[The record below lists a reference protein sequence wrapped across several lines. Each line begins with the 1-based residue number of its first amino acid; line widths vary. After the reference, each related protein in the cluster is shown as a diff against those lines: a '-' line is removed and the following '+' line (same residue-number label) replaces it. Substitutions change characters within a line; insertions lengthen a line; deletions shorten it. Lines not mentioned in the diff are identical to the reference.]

1 MAWQDYLT
9 ALVERAV
16 AFGIPVACFGIGYRM
31 LSREPAPEEG
41 IIARGND
48 VPSWMGKA
56 TTLHVLIVAAM
67 VMGFMYLHLELN
79 RTVGVFYAP
88 ARLPVLTML
97 WIGLSAFFL
106 MQYVRAGGAVFL
118 GLFVLAM
125 VAVVGKLLGV
135 DLPSWGVNERLL
147 YAPPYSF
154 RDALMRLIDFGA
166 IIGFFGGAYAIF
178 RNRQTVIP
186 IRDLLGLASLAML
199 FFYLTLEVNSFLY
212 DAYPGLRAGGVSVL
226 WAIFGLAMIWRG
238 ISKNIATLRYLGL
251 ALFVIVTGKIFFND
265 LARLEQFWRMVALVP
280 LVILFL
286 AGSFLYLK
294 FKDNF
299 AVADTTIPP
308 DDLP

>member
-1 MAWQDYLT
+1 
-9 ALVERAV
+9 
-16 AFGIPVACFGIGYRM
+16 
-31 LSREPAPEEG
+31 
-41 IIARGND
+41 
-48 VPSWMGKA
+48 
-56 TTLHVLIVAAM
+56 
-67 VMGFMYLHLELN
+67 
-79 RTVGVFYAP
+79 
-88 ARLPVLTML
+88 
-97 WIGLSAFFL
+97 
-106 MQYVRAGGAVFL
+106 
-118 GLFVLAM
+118 
-125 VAVVGKLLGV
+125 
-135 DLPSWGVNERLL
+135 
-147 YAPPYSF
+147 
-154 RDALMRLIDFGA
+154 MRLIDFGA